1 MKKTNY
7 NKIAKRAVSA
17 VTALVM
23 LSGILP
29 LEELPRGIKLFSFM
43 NVMADDEYVPD
54 YGSTISYYQ
63 NLVGYSKA
71 CNYYAQ
77 DHQNDTISIEIKGDS
92 SDALVGFESIGT
104 AEYPFAGKV
113 IINSLSAYNFNLDT
127 AFFDYVYDHV
137 EVIVQDG
144 TGGVE
149 RIFTIHTQDDNPD
162 GVVFANHVLHDDRT
176 NITYDPAV
184 KEADPSKTLVRP
196 AEWKIQIE
204 DSYPNEDN
212 YNTNS
217 PHLHSSLIGEMG
229 ENAELTVSIVNNSTS
244 SFSSSTGNVGTI
256 CGTMKEG
263 SKLTVAS
270 VTGSNAGIVTATAG
284 NAGGLVGEMKP
295 GSELTVQSLPNTA
308 SITACYY
315 AGGLVGKNDSATV
328 TISGTPP
335 SISNT
340 VSGTSGAGGL
350 FGYYKPIMASSSYSL
365 SLNDFSIGTSSTR
378 CTVNSAGG
386 AGGFFGVLDNPGG
399 TITLS
404 GSSGK
409 TIYAKGDGASTVFGG
424 IIGKY
429 QATGISDTLKIQGTA
444 AQPAQGEN
452 PAVAASPITVNATK
466 TGSDTTAYGGII
478 GKIDDA
484 CFASIT
490 DVDVTAASSGDWTF
504 GGAVGIADSGYTYV
518 QDFKLNTPNSEA
530 YGGGVVGSCA
540 NGVVH
545 LAGSTDIESA
555 KFEAGSSNY
564 GQIVGYRGSALI
576 FADSSWNLTRNGST
590 NTVDDIG
597 SWGEV
602 VRFKS
607 SDFTIRSVLDNYY
620 DPVSYPTTHF
630 AKLKGATFNDSNNTK
645 ISIGSK
651 STFATAALNMQLNG
665 GTSSAANALQF
676 TDTTNSAYTA
686 LSAKSI
692 VLTDDV
698 DLHHTGMTG
707 LTRDN
712 GSTNCQYSGSEIDAD
727 YTENGTHK
735 QHKLTLAIG
744 EYYEGKDAAE
754 NTDSAGKGMIYTH
767 RYNGL
772 FGETSSA
779 FTAKNIIISGEVYT
793 NDRAGETDY
802 YVGTVASNAANSFSA
817 QNVTVDSSM
826 KIKYATNSDKD
837 KLYVG
842 GLVGKMTAPGMSTI
856 GSTTYSGTT
865 DSTFSAQITGSSTS
879 GMMYVGGVC
888 GHVGN
893 GGTVNVRDVKITN
906 EVSNSGTRATHEIG
920 GLFGV
925 IEDGT
930 NALVLNGIELN
941 GLTVKGK
948 MSGSNGSMG
957 GLLGYTWN
965 GVTATFD
972 NIKVLGCTLN
982 NDTSTGNMAGLVYTG
997 SGYWKFNSVEIGSS
1011 SGTNGIT
1018 LSGSAADSLGML
1030 VNKAYSNN
1038 KAMYIEL
1045 PLGYTYKIYN
1055 VSAGA
1060 NPTLYDEIA
1069 VYTAMPDTAI
1079 EANGNSIISI
1089 NTNGTTKYGTQTDTK
1104 VNMTSGSCNTYQNQV
1119 TAFNKVNPNSRY
1131 YYNLDSYKAK
1141 ASLNAAENL
1150 FLYSV
1155 KKYAHSTISGNFT
1168 ATTSATFADGTGTDT
1183 LDLDGYSYYP
1193 FDVDANE
1200 IINLS
1205 GTVKLHNSEIETN
1218 ESASSGGS
1226 DSLERTSLKKSVT
1239 VGEGDDAVTTEY
1251 TTQHYLMHA
1260 GLFRNVS
1267 GTVNIN
1273 DILSLDGTVPDT
1285 GGYCG
1290 ALICGTIGGDSN
1302 ADAVVSSN
1310 NTDAS
1315 ISLNGVKVHNQDA
1328 TYSPLLIN
1336 QASGYVQ
1343 MDIYHVSAAAE
1354 VYNNNEKIATSL
1366 IGIVGSDSAAG
1377 VKVEFSDIML
1387 DARSAN
1393 SPAAH
1398 DTVYVTK
1405 QSLFTRATLLES
1417 LTYASG
1423 SGSYGVYNYAYN
1435 ADWNALHNHVG
1446 NVTYGKELTN
1456 AASKNYGKEF
1466 WYYNENHSSSD
1477 AHYVD
1482 PLNYNTTGN
1491 GTSTV
1496 NFTAYLPYVA
1506 IWGSDIGTSTTKHQL
1521 NVNHAAATF
1530 SGCGTY
1536 NDPYSITSGD
1546 QLVSIAKILSGTDS
1560 NGDFWICY
1568 PDDTDQWC
1576 DNKTQ
1581 HTAYRYYDSDFTTKE
1596 GSTVTVSTG
1605 AYYQVEKFIEN
1616 GVTVYRPTNT
1626 SISNTKTPTAI
1637 RTHLAGAYY
1646 SIANDFTINDNDYM
1660 GLGSNSDATYVFH
1673 GVIEGNSNMITNQ
1686 TPAPLIYAS
1695 NGCVIRNLEVVA
1707 ENNNITLSQT
1717 DTEGNIL
1724 QLSTSGGCDAY
1735 GAFIGRVFG
1744 GDNILEAVK
1753 VDVSDAT
1760 VTPSTLTPVG
1770 GYIGVIVEGGV
1781 FFRNMDNS
1789 HVTATE
1795 KAAFAIKDSS
1805 NAATIY
1811 AESNKQYLYCNPLI
1825 GRVINGFAVTEASA
1839 YAPYE
1844 DGTRT
1849 FGSGT
1854 NPASGNA
1861 VTLKN
1866 GNKNYSITDIVVPA
1880 TDADKLDVSTKS
1892 ITVSSSQQFFVMSLI
1907 INCGMGT
1914 GGDNLVGYYG
1924 SNQMTRRASYSGVG
1938 TDIKWQDYETDENTE
1953 AQAKAAFQ
1961 ATAEYQDYLKA
1972 KADNKDNPYLLDKY
1986 AKGDSNNYPKKLGSQ
2001 TGFTV
2006 TVSNDIIL
2014 PDGYKGIGNIY
2025 IEDTKLQLSLAGFD
2039 GGNKSISQNTTYYS
2053 YENGTDNY
2061 LPYSQTPITKDG
2073 VITGYN
2079 PNVHGIGLFNYISNY
2094 AENVTYEKC
2103 ALTGNVKT
2111 RQYNTDGTLYDY
2123 IQQYDAT
2130 ALSAG
2135 ALFGT
2140 LNMNSKSAKI
2150 SEVYLRDVYVE
2161 SSANAA
2167 GMVGYLINGNTG
2179 KKLTIENLAS
2189 TVSDTTKQSKE
2200 IRVSAGTNAGGLIS
2214 RQGDATANSNAGQ
2227 GAITIDLNNHHFDFV
2242 SIVSRCSH
2250 TVSGEN
2256 KQYWYMDWC
2265 LGVGGLI
2272 GPVRGNGANINI
2284 SNVKIGKKEGDTSR
2298 TVSCEYNDNGIQ
2310 YGELYSGGLVAITN
2324 KAPVNITNCEIYNIN
2339 VKSKKYAGGMVG
2351 WGGTNSAVT
2360 VNNCTICNTLNA
2372 SVYSSNNNAGGVL
2385 GYCKNDMG
2393 NFTVKNSTIEGYTI
2407 EGVSAGGALGD
2418 WQAGASNHF
2427 AIQDSIINN
2436 CTVAYTTAGGGLAG
2450 SLNRNLNGYN
2460 VRVSDITFT
2469 KKGSSNNRGYIAGSR
2484 GDNGTIKIV
2493 GFQRTGTI
2501 SEEKLIG
2508 NKTSNIMSE
2517 MYGSAGYVVFADYEG
2532 KSALTPPSN
2541 TAASA
2546 INNTNNVTAASP
2558 YITVNPALSPQL
2570 EADIG
2575 LLTGDGISKTAV
2587 NSILTDATNKKYQVK
2602 ASSSADPPRSY
2613 FLSGPSVDTN
2623 TVSDFTTEL
2632 GASIS
2637 GKSYNFPLL
2646 VIDDPTPATV
2656 EADVNNYLQMLT
2668 NTTIDFSNSGNS
2680 LKVNSNAASTD
2691 IGTVTIYKCAYSNGT
2706 YTLTDND
2713 ACLTVGESFGVRQ
2726 NDGNNQYDTANQ
2738 NGQFTLIDVAFKDPS
2753 DTTHTNVAYHLYV
2766 PVLVKKLLE
2775 YYFDISVLSGTT
2787 YDTTKYSNKRGYA
2800 LVENLGAPVTFEFEY
2815 EYLRD
2820 RTAWDSEDSNYNY
2833 DKILKINP
2841 IGDSSDVLS
2850 RNDIKTKAILIDLN
2864 RGGKAYYLNDW
2875 SDAFDSTTQELD
2887 LQLFEDVE
2895 GNMFSPMDFNDL
2907 ITTQGITAENQEHIK
2922 ERYYLTIFTDSY
2934 DRSENDT
2941 SDVLAHYTV
2950 QSKTLTDNAHPSRR
2964 LNRSGQSQVRKPHIV
2979 DLYIGDFYT
2988 NDLTVTTNTSQP
3000 KMYANNKEISVT
3012 LSSTISFVTEYTGS
3026 TIGPYLDQ
3034 GDIYL
3039 YQSFLLYFEKHE
3051 SGTPGEKGISAID
3064 ACSHSITINNG
3075 NVSIEDEECIISRS
3089 HIELQNNTDIS
3100 RKLAADK
3107 TVTISANAVME
3118 FNDEETRNLQFPKWS
3133 ETGAANTGALVWGA
3147 SNISSQKEN
3156 TAYSAVSKADRDVHR
3171 TLYYRTSDDSAKLN
3185 YYADYDI
3192 GTVEPDP
3199 NNPQLERN
3207 LQLERDSQLG
3217 VNGREVEFDTVTN
3230 ASSIIYTEAR
3240 YDVSLLPNADSINY
3254 IKCEVELEQKN
3265 DPNNPESYI
3274 TVPINNYL
3282 TGLKVC
3288 GLSQTDQTSTT
3299 TKLVFILNVD
3309 QNQVQKFL
3317 NEEDVYKIPIEFNVK
3332 TGKNSDFETSRY
3344 VYANYKIKLT
3354 VSAFDHNAASDTD
3367 GSDEPIPW
3375 QNYITNS
3382 KPNADFVIYTNAR
3395 IYTDLIKQAS

>member
-1 MKKTNY
+1 MKKTKC
-7 NKIAKRAVSA
+7 NKIAKRAASA
-17 VTALVM
+17 VTAMVM
-23 LSGILP
+23 LSGLLP
-29 LEELPRGIKLFSFM
+29 LQELPRGIKLFNIK
-43 NVMADDEYVPD
+43 NVVAEDEYVPD
-54 YGSTISYYQ
+54 IDPPISYYQ

-71 CNYYAQ
+71 CNRYAQ
-77 DHQNDTISIEIKGDS
+77 KHQNDTINIEIKGDS

-113 IINSLSAYNFNLDT
+113 VINSLSAYNFNLDT

-137 EVIVQDG
+137 EVVVQDG
-144 TGGVE
+144 TGGARV
-149 RIFTIHTQDDNPD
+149 FTIHTQDDNPD
-162 GVVFANHVLHDDRT
+162 GAVFANHVLHDDRT
-176 NITYDPAV
+176 NITYNPAV
-184 KEADPSKTLVRP
+184 SDADPSKTLVSP
-196 AEWKIQIE
+196 AEWKIQIN

-212 YNTNS
+212 YDTSS
-217 PHLHSSLIGEMG
+217 PHSHSSLIGEMG
-229 ENAELTVSIVNNSTS
+229 EDAELTVSIVNDSTS
-244 SFSSSTGNVGTI
+244 SFSAATGNVGTI
-256 CGTMKEG
+256 CGTMERN

-270 VTGSNAGIVTATAG
+270 VKGTNTGNVTATAG
-284 NAGGLVGEMKP
+284 NAGGLVGEMKS
-295 GSELTVQSLPNTA
+295 GSELTVQDLPSTA
-308 SITACYY
+308 SITAGQY

-350 FGYYKPIMASSSYSL
+350 LGYYKPIMTSDAYSLTIDDFTIGSSSSW
-365 SLNDFSIGTSSTR
+365 
-378 CTVNSAGG
+378 CTVKSTGG

-404 GSSGK
+404 GNSDK
-409 TIYAKGDGASTVFGG
+409 TVYAKGDGANTIFGG

-452 PAVAASPITVNATK
+452 PAVAASPITVN
-466 TGSDTTAYGGII
+466 TTRASSNLNVEAYGGVI
-478 GKIDDA
+478 GKIDGA

-490 DVDVTAASSGDWTF
+490 DVDVTAASSDDWTF
-504 GGAVGIADSGYTYV
+504 GGTVGIADTGYTYV
-518 QDFKLNTPNSEA
+518 KNFKLNTSNSEA
-530 YGGGVVGSCA
+530 HGGGVVGSCTS
-540 NGVVH
+540 GVVH
-545 LAGSTDIESA
+545 LSGSTDISNA
-555 KFEAGSSNY
+555 KFEAGNSSY
-564 GQIVGYRGSALI
+564 GQIVGSRDSALV

-607 SDFTIRSVLDNYY
+607 SDFTIGSVLDNYY
-620 DPVSYPTTHF
+620 DPTYAPTTHY
-630 AKLKGATFNDSNNTK
+630 AKLKGAYFDNSNPTK

-665 GTSSAANALQF
+665 GSTSVTNALQF
-676 TDTTNSAYTA
+676 ADTTNSAYTA
-686 LSAKSI
+686 LSAKDI
-692 VLTDDV
+692 FLTADV

-712 GSTNCQYSGSEIDAD
+712 GSTNYQYYGSEIDAG
-727 YTENGTHK
+727 YEATEEQNGVQVTVNK
-735 QHKLTLAIG
+735 EHKLTLAIG
-744 EYYEGKDAAE
+744 EYYEGNDSTT

-793 NDRAGETDY
+793 YDRAGGTAY
-802 YVGTVASNAANSFSA
+802 YVGTVAGNAAASFSA
-817 QNVTVDSSM
+817 QNVTVDNST

-837 KLYVG
+837 TLYVG
-842 GLVGKMTAPGMSTI
+842 GLVGKMSAPSTSTI
-856 GSTTYSGTT
+856 GSTIYSDTT
-865 DSTFSAQITGSSTS
+865 DSTFSAKISGSAAS
-879 GMMYVGGVC
+879 GTIYVGGVC
-888 GHVGN
+888 GYVGS
-893 GGTVNVRDVKITN
+893 GGTINVNDVKITN
-906 EVSNSGTRATHEIG
+906 EVSNAGTRATQQLG

-930 NALVLNGIELN
+930 NTLRLNGVELN

-948 MSGSNGSMG
+948 MSSSGSMG
-957 GLLGYTWN
+957 GLLGYSWN

-972 NIKVLGCTLN
+972 HINVLNCTLN
-982 NDTSTGNMAGLVYTG
+982 NDSSTGNMAGLVYTG
-997 SGYWKFNSVEIGSS
+997 SGYWKFNSVEIGSHTDAD
-1011 SGTNGIT
+1011 GDTPEVNVNGIT
-1018 LSGSAADSLGML
+1018 MSGSAADSLGML
-1030 VNKAYSNN
+1030 VNKAYSSS
-1038 KAMYIEL
+1038 KAMYLEL
-1045 PLGYTYKIYN
+1045 PTGYTYKIYN
-1055 VSAGA
+1055 VTAGNA
-1060 NPTLYDEIA
+1060 PTLYDEIA
-1069 VYTAMPDTAI
+1069 VYTAMPNNAI

-1089 NTNGTTKYGTQTDTK
+1089 NTNGTTKYGSQTDTK

-1119 TAFNKVNPNSRY
+1119 TEFNKVTPNSRY
-1131 YYNLDSYKAK
+1131 YYNLDNYKAK

-1168 ATTSATFADGTGTDT
+1168 ATTSATFADVSSTNT

-1200 IINLS
+1200 NINLS
-1205 GTVKLHNSEIETN
+1205 GTVKLYNSEIETK
-1218 ESASSGGS
+1218 ESASGG
-1226 DSLERTSLKKSVT
+1226 DSFARTTLDGTQS
-1239 VGEGDDAVTTEY
+1239 
-1251 TTQHYLMHA
+1251 QHYLMHA

-1267 GTVNIN
+1267 GTININ
-1273 DILSLDGTVPDT
+1273 GALSLDGTVPSVGD
-1285 GGYCG
+1285 YCG
-1290 ALICGTIGGDSN
+1290 AIICGTIGGDSN
-1302 ADAVVSSN
+1302 ADAVISSN
-1310 NTDAS
+1310 NTDTS
-1315 ISLNGVKVHNQDA
+1315 ISINGIKVYNKNS

-1343 MDIYHVSAAAE
+1343 MDIYHVRAVAAKYDAYE
-1354 VYNNNEKIATSL
+1354 QIATSL
-1366 IGIVGSDSAAG
+1366 IGIVGSNTAAEI
-1377 VKVEFSDIML
+1377 KVTFNDIML

-1393 SPAAH
+1393 TPTDH
-1398 DTVYVTK
+1398 DTVYGTK

-1423 SGSYGVYNYAYN
+1423 SGSKGVYNYTYSE
-1435 ADWNALHNHVG
+1435 DWNDSHNHIG

-1456 AASKNYGKEF
+1456 TASKNYSKEF
-1466 WYYNENHSSSD
+1466 WYYNENHSNSD

-1482 PLNYNTTGN
+1482 PLNYNLTGN
-1491 GTSTV
+1491 GTPAPSDR
-1496 NFTAYLPYVA
+1496 FTGYLPYVA
-1506 IWGSDIGTSTTKHQL
+1506 IWGSDIGTSTTRHQL
-1521 NVNHAAATF
+1521 NVNHAASTF

-1536 NDPYSITSGD
+1536 NDPYIITD
-1546 QLVSIAKILSGTDS
+1546 DDELLSIAKILKNDHDNSQNFQIFYPNTTDK
-1560 NGDFWICY
+1560 
-1568 PDDTDQWC
+1568 WC
-1576 DNKTQ
+1576 DNKTN
-1581 HTAYRYYDSDFTTKE
+1581 HKAYRYYYEDFTTNE
-1596 GSTVTVSTG
+1596 GTTVTVTTG
-1605 AYYQVEKFIEN
+1605 TYYQLAEFTEN
-1616 GVTVYRPTNT
+1616 GEKVYKPTNA
-1626 SISNTKTPTAI
+1626 SVENTIDPGVI
-1637 RTHLAGAYY
+1637 RDYVAGAYY
-1646 SIANDFTINDNDYM
+1646 YIANDITISDIQFS
-1660 GLGSNSDATYVFH
+1660 GLGEVTAFH
-1673 GVIEGNSNMITNQ
+1673 GVIEGDNNTITNE
-1686 TPAPLIYAS
+1686 TKAPIIYAS
-1695 NGCVIRNLEVVA
+1695 NGCVIRNLKIEV
-1707 ENNNITLSQT
+1707 NNDAIDLTAGTITGDFL
-1717 DTEGNIL
+1717 
-1724 QLSTSGGCDAY
+1724 TSGGCDTY

-1795 KAAFAIKDSS
+1795 KAGFAIKDSS

-2061 LPYSQTPITKDG
+2061 LPYSQTPITKGG

-2111 RQYNTDGTLYDY
+2111 RQYNTDGTLDDY

-2360 VNNCTICNTLNA
+2360 VNNCTICNTINA

-2418 WQAGASNHF
+2418 WQAGASNYF

-2501 SEEKLIG
+2501 SEAKLIG
-2508 NKTSNIMSE
+2508 NKNASDTMANL
-2517 MYGSAGYVVFADYEG
+2517 YGSTGYVVFADYEG
-2532 KSALTPPSN
+2532 KSALDPPSN

-2546 INNTNNVTAASP
+2546 INNTYNVTSASP
-2558 YITVNPALSPQL
+2558 YITVNPALSTID
-2570 EADIG
+2570 ADITK
-2575 LLTGDGISKTAV
+2575 LTGDAISQSAV
-2587 NSILTDATNKKYQVK
+2587 NSILMDTTNKKYQVK

-2613 FLSGPSVDTN
+2613 FLSGSSVDTN
-2623 TVSDFTTEL
+2623 TVSDFSTEL

-2668 NTTIDFSNSGNS
+2668 NTTIDFSNSNTG
-2680 LKVNSNAASTD
+2680 LKVNNSTASTD
-2691 IGTVTIYKCAYSNGT
+2691 IGTVTVYKCAYSNGT
-2706 YTLTDND
+2706 YTLTDSD
-2713 ACLTVGESFGVRQ
+2713 ACLTVGDLFGVRQ
-2726 NDGNNQYDTANQ
+2726 SDGNNQYDTANQ

-2753 DTTHTNVAYHLYV
+2753 DNTKVAYHLYV
-2766 PVLVKKLLE
+2766 PILVKKLLE
-2775 YYFDISVLSGTT
+2775 YIFDISVLSGTT

-2833 DKILKINP
+2833 DKILKINL
-2841 IGDSSDVLS
+2841 IGGSDVLS
-2850 RNDIKTKAILIDLN
+2850 RNDIKTKAMLIDLN

-2922 ERYYLTIFTDSY
+2922 ERYYLTIFTESY

-2941 SDVLAHYTV
+2941 SEVLAHYTV
-2950 QSKTLTDNAHPSRR
+2950 QSKTFTDSAHPSRR
-2964 LNRSGQSQVRKPHIV
+2964 LDRSGQSQQRKPNIV

-2988 NDLTVTTNTSQP
+2988 NNLTVTTNTSQP

-3012 LSSTISFVTEYTGS
+3012 LSSTISFVSTTTGN

-3034 GDIYL
+3034 NDIYL
-3039 YQSFLLYFEKHE
+3039 YQSFLLYFEKYE
-3051 SGTPGEKGISAID
+3051 NGTPGEQGISAID

-3075 NVSIEDEECIISRS
+3075 NTPLEDEECIISRS

-3100 RKLAADK
+3100 KALAAGS
-3107 TVTISANAVME
+3107 VTISANAVME

-3133 ETGAANTGALVWGA
+3133 ETGDANTGSLVWGA

-3156 TAYSAVSKADRDVHR
+3156 TAYSAVSKADDDVHG

-3192 GTVEPDP
+3192 GTVVPDP

-3217 VNGREVEFDTVTN
+3217 VNGREVEFDTVN
-3230 ASSIIYTEAR
+3230 NVSSKIYTEAR
-3240 YDVSLLPNADSINY
+3240 YDVSLLPNAKDIKY
-3254 IKCEVELEQKN
+3254 IHCVIELEQKN
-3265 DPNNPESYI
+3265 DPNNPEKYNAVSI
-3274 TVPINNYL
+3274 GNYL
-3282 TGLKVC
+3282 SNLEVN
-3288 GLSQTDQTSTT
+3288 SSTT
-3299 TKLVFILNVD
+3299 YTSSNNDKRREYVFSVENNGVP
-3309 QNQVQKFL
+3309 KFL
-3317 NEEDVYKIPIEFNVK
+3317 NETDVYRIPIEFNVK
-3332 TGKNSDFETSRY
+3332 TGKNSVTNQISSFEDQDDY
-3344 VYANYKIKLT
+3344 AYANYKIKLT
-3354 VSAFDHNAASDTD
+3354 VSAYDSEHNHIDKSTPDSD
-3367 GSDEPIPW
+3367 
-3375 QNYITNS
+3375 Y
-3382 KPNADFVIYTNAR
+3382 VIYTNAR
-3395 IYTDLIKQAS
+3395 INTELIK